1 MIHHYFH
8 ARKQKSRRSIRLGL
22 AVLAIG
28 ITPIWAEAKAVTI
41 NNCGHELVFNTP
53 PQSAVTIGQATTE
66 AMYLLGLA
74 DKVRGTAVWFTD
86 VLPEY
91 KAVNAGIERLANV
104 APSFEAVVNKRPALV
119 ASQYE
124 WYVGPKGSV
133 GTREQFHEISI
144 PTYIWPADC
153 VGKDNSV
160 GVDGTRDA
168 LISTEVIYRGLD
180 ELSQI
185 FDVPQKGQ
193 EAIASLRKREVA
205 AIKRAK
211 ELNLKDVSAMFWFS
225 SAKMDADPFVA
236 GAKGAPGYIM
246 SQLGI
251 KNVVDSSEEWPT
263 VGWETLAKAN
273 PSYIVLADLQ
283 RRKFPADSIEAKL
296 AFLKNDPVASQM
308 KAVKKGRVLI
318 LDAHAM
324 DATIR
329 TISGLELLVE
339 AMEKQASAK

>member
-1 MIHHYFH
+1 MIHQYFH
-8 ARKQKSRRSIRLGL
+8 VRKQKSRRPFCLGL
-22 AVLAIG
+22 AALAIS
-28 ITPIWAEAKAVTI
+28 ILPAWADAKAVTI
-41 NNCGHELVFNTP
+41 NNCGYELAFDTP
-53 PQSAVTIGQATTE
+53 PHSAVTIGQATTE

-74 DKVRGTAVWFTD
+74 DKVVGTAVWFTD

-104 APSFEAVVNKRPALV
+104 APSFEAVANKRPELV

-133 GTREQFHEISI
+133 GTREQFHEIGM

-153 VGKDNSV
+153 IGKDNSV
-160 GVDGTRDA
+160 GIDGTRDE

-193 EAIASLRKREVA
+193 EAIASLRKREAA

-211 ELNLKDVSAMFWFS
+211 DLNLKDVSAMFWFS

-251 KNVVDSSEEWPT
+251 KNIVDSSEEWPT

-308 KAVKKGRVLI
+308 EAVKKGRVLI